1 MWRLLTLLLL
11 APAAIADD
19 KFCITLE
26 GVSEALQHRP
36 IWIAPAGQTVVS
48 VGCNC
53 QGTCSTPTATFSFE
67 DRAENPI
74 GLTGGLPLPC
84 SLGAT
89 PTTFV
94 TVDVTDPDRL
104 LVTGEGLATNVTNT
118 PATHD
123 KVVLCVQL
131 SEP

>member
-1 MWRLLTLLLL
+1 MRFLSLLLLL
-11 APAAIADD
+11 AAPALADD

-26 GVSEALQHRP
+26 GVSETLQHRP
-36 IWIAPAGQTVVS
+36 IWIAPAGQTVTA

-53 QGTCSTPTATFSFE
+53 QGTCATATATFSFE
-67 DRAENPI
+67 DRAGNAI
-74 GLTGGLPLPC
+74 GLTGGLPLSCPIG
-84 SLGAT
+84 STL
-89 PTTFV
+89 TTF
-94 TVDVTDPDRL
+94 TTTDSGDADRV
-104 LVTGEGLATNVTNT
+104 LVSGEALAVNVTNT